1 MKLVQRAFLPGSE
14 WIYFKIYAG
23 NKTIN
28 KILSNEIPAIIREL
42 EREKIISKWFFIR
55 YSDPDFHLRIRFL
68 LKNNESSNKV
78 LELFY
83 KKMNKL
89 NKNGLIWKI
98 QLDTYLR
105 ELERYGNSLIEEAE
119 SIFYADSRCNLSVI
133 TQLENYK
140 NENYCWMI
148 ALKMVDAFLND
159 FSYSLQAKQILM
171 EKLSN
176 SYKLEFGFNQINS
189 KQFNSLYRDNKSLV
203 ESVLGNKISDDRFK
217 KLCYFIKKRS
227 VNIEATIEKLII
239 YTERNKKTLILD
251 NLISSYLHMT
261 FNRLFVSKNRTYE
274 LILYDF
280 LKRFYTSELAKIK
293 YQDK

>member
-1 MKLVQRAFLPGSE
+1 
-14 WIYFKIYAG
+14 
-23 NKTIN
+23 
-28 KILSNEIPAIIREL
+28 
-42 EREKIISKWFFIR
+42 
-55 YSDPDFHLRIRFL
+55 
-68 LKNNESSNKV
+68 
-78 LELFY
+78 
-83 KKMNKL
+83 
-89 NKNGLIWKI
+89 
-98 QLDTYLR
+98 
-105 ELERYGNSLIEEAE
+105 
-119 SIFYADSRCNLSVI
+119 
-133 TQLENYK
+133 LENYK